1 MLTVAEPYLEKN
13 MHPTVI
19 IRGFFKARDDAIE
32 ALDKLAIKVD
42 ISKREELLSII
53 RSCLSTKFVS
63 RWMDLMC
70 DLALDSVSAVV
81 HQDGN
86 RKEIDIKR
94 YVKIEKVSTSCHPSF
109 LLDDR

>member
-81 HQDGN
+81 HQDGS

-94 YVKIEKVSTSCHPSF
+94 YVKIEKVSTSCHPS
-109 LLDDR
+109 LLDNR